1 MWITIY
7 GCFKNCILIHIILYF
22 YHSPVVI
29 IKSMKKHIHD
39 RKHKIPKTV
48 HFFFLLTL
56 ELHISG
62 AQDLSSNMDWHFHLP
77 HIPSC
82 SCLLFPGF
90 SCFHLFLFQCASLCS
105 FRVILGLN
113 PLLSSVM
120 GEYPMNLIGLFLS
133 RLFSLKVIFLRPEVG
148 HLVYSFQFFAIMYM
162 LKSRKLLAAIVF
174 SFFSL

>member
-7 GCFKNCILIHIILYF
+7 GCFRNCILIHIILYF

-29 IKSMKKHIHD
+29 IKSMKKHIYD

-62 AQDLSSNMDWHFHLP
+62 AQDLSSNMDWHFHLS
-77 HIPSC
+77 HIPS
-82 SCLLFPGF
+82 
-90 SCFHLFLFQCASLCS
+90 CS

-113 PLLSSVM
+113 LLFSSVM
-120 GEYPMNLIGLFLS
+120 EEYPMNLIGLFLS
-133 RLFSLKVIFLRPEVG
+133 RLFSLKVIFLRPQVG
-148 HLVYSFQFFAIMYM
+148 HLVYSFYFPAIMYM